1 MQHEL
6 DATDQEH
13 IYVLKDLDHKVKMNC
28 LKRESFDMCMYEMH
42 FFAHWPAFLFRPRV
56 FFRYAIPGLRGSQG
70 ARAYIRRNFGTR
82 PGAVARDL
90 GVGSHAK

>member
-42 FFAHWPAFLFRPRV
+42 FFCTSGRFSLLAAGLFSRSRLLGTPGAGLYSRGKFWPGPCSV
-56 FFRYAIPGLRGSQG
+56 
-70 ARAYIRRNFGTR
+70 ARA
-82 PGAVARDL
+82 L
-90 GVGSHAK
+90 GVQAARAVK

>member
-13 IYVLKDLDHKVKMNC
+13 MYVLKDLDHKVKMNC

-42 FFAHWPAFLFRPRV
+42 FFCTLACFSLQAAGLFSVCNTWAAGLAGGPRV
-56 FFRYAIPGLRGSQG
+56 Y
-70 ARAYIRRNFGTR
+70 
-82 PGAVARDL
+82 
-90 GVGSHAK
+90 